1 MKHLITLWVI
11 LFCSC
16 MVQAQEYFPIDTDDG
31 LSENNV
37 RNIIQLPDG
46 RMVVTTNGLI
56 NVYNGTDFSYLHFK
70 ESNIYPLTSY
80 DGFHH
85 SYLDESGRMWQKI
98 FHGLI
103 LVDFH
108 KDKVESNLDKVFKE
122 MGVNYAVADFFIDD
136 SKNLWFVTRDDKLF
150 VYDVKR
156 KKTSLFL
163 TQASFQGN
171 KQEQLMDIALIDGYL
186 LLFYK
191 SGVHVCY
198 NYATKR
204 KIYVDTS
211 ITNLISGN
219 YNHTVYVIPR
229 KHSFL
234 QMQDGSLDK
243 GILLS
248 YQLKTRKWE
257 VVLQTNYWLNTLDF
271 DVDGSIKV
279 CCKEGLWNISPDL
292 HEKHFV
298 SNFKTVEGANL
309 ATEVSTIYLDNEGGT
324 WIGTLDRGLLY
335 SHPKRYFLKN
345 IGKTLFGV
353 QGLGGVNVRGF
364 AMVEADNVLVATN
377 KGLFKYSLKKS
388 ELSPLAGFPL
398 ADCLS
403 LVSGRNN
410 RVWVCTGD
418 KGLFSVQNGQIKHYE
433 LPWKFVNS
441 VFELPDGRL
450 ALCLSQ
456 GVSIFNPSTGN
467 IVPVKSNSGLKVT
480 GIKQLVKL
488 KDNLLLGLDAEGLF
502 LFDWTKGTLFLVKG
516 MGEKYRTANFSRY
529 NSICVDHRGWLW
541 LATQDGLRVW
551 NPKNNQMENIH
562 TEDGLVNNS
571 VQSIFEDARH
581 TMWVTTANG
590 MSHISV
596 SNDFLHYS
604 IENFNRYDGII
615 HGEFLPGSHFITSS
629 DELLIGGID
638 GFNRV
643 NLSHIHTMTLPEMT
657 PLFIGLEV
665 NDMPI
670 KCDSLYDGNRILEQ
684 SITTTKKIAL
694 NYDQNFITLEFSA
707 LNYINPTHTR
717 YRYKLEGVDN
727 NWREI
732 TTKDGLGRASY
743 TDLSPGTYHFYIR
756 ASYDGKT
763 VSMIITVRHPW
774 WATPFAYFI
783 YVTLISMILF
793 AMVSYY
799 IRWNK
804 QRMMRQQKEKLDEM
818 KYRFFTNVSHE
829 FRTPLTL
836 IITPLEA
843 LLKDLTDEKLKT
855 KLTSIY
861 KNAKEL
867 LALINQLLDFR
878 KLEAKGESLNLAY
891 GDIVKILNDVYQS
904 FQSLAVEKDIRFT
917 WKCDVAQLYAY
928 FDRDK
933 TRKILNNLLSNSF
946 KFTEAGGEI
955 KLQVSLVES
964 EGKAPVLSIVLSDTG
979 CGIKKEDI
987 PHIFGRFYQTCDSK
1001 YYLGSG
1007 IGLHLVK
1014 EYVSLHGGEI
1024 SVQSEWQKGTTFTV
1038 VFPTTLRPVVEQPVV
1053 EQPAVELPVLS
1064 NIQPHTHMLLLVED
1078 NDEFAHFM
1086 KEQLEGIYRVI
1097 IAYDGVEGEEMAFSY
1112 SPDLII
1118 SDVMMPRR
1126 DGLELCRNLKKDI
1139 RTSHIPFILLTAYSS
1154 NEGEL
1159 FGYESGADEYINKPF
1174 SMDILLLKIQKLI
1187 REQDARKE
1195 LFAKKVE
1202 VKPSELAITSLDEE
1216 LIHKAIACVE
1226 RNMDNTDYSVELFS
1240 SDMNMERTVLY
1251 RKLQSVAGLSPS
1263 EFIRTIRLK
1272 RAAQL
1277 LASRKYSVAEVAG
1290 LVGFATPKYFTKY
1303 FKEAF
1308 GVLPLQYGRK
1318 SAAEENHKIIS

>member
-1 MKHLITLWVI
+1 MKHLIVLWFI

-37 RNIIQLPDG
+37 RDIIQLPDG
-46 RMVVTTNGLI
+46 RMVVTTSGLI
-56 NVYNGTDFSYLHFK
+56 NVYNGTDFGYLHFK
-70 ESNIYPLTSY
+70 ESDIYPLISY

-85 SYLDESGRMWQKI
+85 SYLDEAGRMWLKI

-108 KDKVESNLDKVFKE
+108 KDKVETNLEKVFRK
-122 MGVNYAVADFFIDD
+122 MGFNDAVANFFIDG
-136 SKNLWFVTRDDKLF
+136 SKNLWVVTRDDKLF
-150 VYDVKR
+150 VYDVKK

-163 TQASFQGN
+163 THASFQGN
-171 KQEQLMDIALIDGYL
+171 RTEPLMDIALIDGNL

-191 SGVHVCY
+191 SGTFVCFD
-198 NYATKR
+198 YATTR
-204 KIYVDTS
+204 KIYVNTAM
-211 ITNLISGN
+211 TKLIAGK
-219 YNHTVYVIPR
+219 YERTVFAIPR
-229 KHSFL
+229 QHSFL
-234 QMQDGSLDK
+234 LMKNGTLDR
-243 GILLS
+243 GILLN

-257 VVLQTNYWLNTLDF
+257 IVLQTNYWLNTLNF
-271 DVDGSIKV
+271 NVDGSIKV
-279 CCKEGLWNISPDL
+279 CCKKGLWNISPNL
-292 HEKHFV
+292 HEKYFV
-298 SNFKTVEGANL
+298 SNFKTVVGTNL
-309 ATEVSTIYLDNEGGT
+309 ATEISTIYQDNEGGT

-335 SHPKRYFLKN
+335 SHPKRYLFKN
-345 IGKTLFGV
+345 FGKTLFGT
-353 QGLGGVNVRGF
+353 QGLDGVNVHGF
-364 AMVEADNVLVATN
+364 AKADAENVLVATN

-388 ELSPLAGFPL
+388 SLSLLANFPIS
-398 ADCLS
+398 DCLS
-403 LVSGRNN
+403 LVSGKGN
-410 RVWVCTGD
+410 RVWVCTND
-418 KGLFSVQNGQIKHYE
+418 RGLFSVQNGQIKYYE
-433 LPWKFVNS
+433 LPWKTINS
-441 VFELPDGRL
+441 VFEFPDGRL

-456 GVSIFNPSTGN
+456 GVFFFNPSTGKIDSVTSKN
-467 IVPVKSNSGLKVT
+467 GLKVA
-480 GIKQLVKL
+480 GVKQLVRL
-488 KDNLLLGLDAEGLF
+488 KSNLLLGLDAEGMF
-502 LFDWTKGTLFLVKG
+502 LLDWTKGTLFLLKG
-516 MGEKYRTANFSRY
+516 MSKYRVGNLSRY
-529 NSICVDHRGWLW
+529 TSLCVDHRGWFW

-590 MSHISV
+590 VSHISV
-596 SNDFLHYS
+596 SDDFLHYS
-604 IENFNRYDGII
+604 IVNYNRYDGII
-615 HGEFLPGSHFITSS
+615 HGEFLPCSYFITPSC
-629 DELLIGGID
+629 ELFIGGID
-638 GFNRV
+638 GFNIV
-643 NLSHIHTMTLPEMT
+643 NLNRLHTMSLPGLT
-657 PLFIGLEV
+657 PLFVRLKV
-665 NDMPI
+665 NDMSV

-684 SITTTKKIAL
+684 SVTATKEITL

-707 LNYINPTHTR
+707 LNYINSIHTR

-727 NWREI
+727 DWREI

-743 TDLSPGTYHFYIR
+743 TDLSPGTYHFYVR
-756 ASYDGKT
+756 ASYNDENWKNEKT
-763 VSMIITVRHPW
+763 VSMIINVRHPW
-774 WATPFAYFI
+774 WTTPFAYFS
-783 YVTLISMILF
+783 YVVLISMTLF
-793 AMVSYY
+793 TIFFYY
-799 IRWNK
+799 IRWNR
-804 QRMMRQQKEKLDEM
+804 QRMMRQQKEEIDEI

-843 LLKDLTDEKLKT
+843 LLKELTDEKLKT

-861 KNAKEL
+861 KNAQEL

-878 KLEAKGESLNLAY
+878 KLEAKGESLNLVY
-891 GDIVKILNDVYQS
+891 GDIVKILSDIYQS
-904 FQSLAVEKDIRFT
+904 FQSLADEKNIQFT
-917 WKCDVAQLYAY
+917 QECDVTQFYVY
-928 FDRDK
+928 FDMSK
-933 TRKILNNLLSNSF
+933 MRKILNNLLSNSF

-955 KLQVSLVES
+955 KLRVSLAKS
-964 EGKAPVLSIVLSDTG
+964 DGNAPVLTIVVSDTG

-987 PHIFGRFYQTCDSK
+987 PHIFGRFYQIFDSK

-1024 SVQSEWQKGTTFTV
+1024 SVQSEWQKGTTFV
-1038 VFPTTLRPVVEQPVV
+1038 MAFPTTLKPTV
-1053 EQPAVELPVLS
+1053 EQPAVDLPVLS
-1064 NIQPHTHMLLLVED
+1064 TVKPHTHTLLLVED
-1078 NDEFAHFM
+1078 NDEFSHFM
-1086 KEQLEGIYRVI
+1086 KEQLEGIYRI
-1097 IAYDGVEGEEMAFSY
+1097 ITASDGVEGEEMAFSY

-1187 REQDARKE
+1187 REQNARKE
-1195 LFAKKVE
+1195 LFAKKLE
-1202 VKPSELAITSLDEE
+1202 VKPSELTITSLDEE
-1216 LIHKAIACVE
+1216 LMHKAIACVE
-1226 RNMDNTDYSVELFS
+1226 RNIGKTDYSVELFS
-1240 SDMNMERTVLY
+1240 SDMNMDRTVLY
-1251 RKLQSVAGLSPS
+1251 RKLQSIAGLSPS

-1277 LASRKYSVAEVAG
+1277 LTSRKYSVVEVAS

-1308 GVLPLQYGRK
+1308 GVLPLQYGIK
-1318 SAAEENHKIIS
+1318 SSAEENCKIKP